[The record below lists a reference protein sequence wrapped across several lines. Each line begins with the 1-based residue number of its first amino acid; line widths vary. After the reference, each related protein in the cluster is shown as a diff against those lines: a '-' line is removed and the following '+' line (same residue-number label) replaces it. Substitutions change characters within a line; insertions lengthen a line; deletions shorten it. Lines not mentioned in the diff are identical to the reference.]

1 MGQNY
6 ISEVESLSFVTS
18 EQQFRS
24 SLTIRMHLS
33 LCEGLIKAS
42 EYHGT
47 FGFHQLSSS
56 VAQAVDAGV
65 TWSSHPLLCLVG
77 HTNTDGESETTAKA
91 VKSISP
97 I

>member
-18 EQQFRS
+18 EQQFSS

-33 LCEGLIKAS
+33 LREGLIKAS
-42 EYHGT
+42 GHHGP

-56 VAQAVDAGV
+56 VA
-65 TWSSHPLLCLVG
+65 
-77 HTNTDGESETTAKA
+77 
-91 VKSISP
+91 
-97 I
+97 